1 MGKNDDKYYDDNK
14 KWPSYKEDD
23 EDYDNIILQS
33 FDLALRKFITKVNNT
48 EVNTRIPQVK
58 YDSENNKIT
67 YEHTKDPVDV
77 VTNDIVTYTI
87 RVFNEGMKD
96 GYAAE
101 ISDDMPAGLE
111 FLPDNETNKEYRWVM
126 YDKDGNKTEDVS
138 KAVKIRTDYLS
149 KEQGEAKMKED
160 TSLTENPYLLKA
172 FDGSKE
178 ISEEN
183 PDNADVKVAFKV
195 VEPNT
200 SDKIIVNSAQ
210 ISKDTDKNGKDIDD
224 IDSISK

>member
-1 MGKNDDKYYDDNK
+1 MKEAGINFEYRKKDSILSDVHIESEKVDEEIEIKEQENLVDIIMSDDDLQNDFEKV
-14 KWPSYKEDD
+14 
-23 EDYDNIILQS
+23 IIKP

-138 KAVKIRTDYLS
+138 KAVKRTRRS
-149 KEQGEAKMKED
+149 KNERRHIFNRK
-160 TSLTENPYLLKA
+160 
-172 FDGSKE
+172 
-178 ISEEN
+178 
-183 PDNADVKVAFKV
+183 
-195 VEPNT
+195 
-200 SDKIIVNSAQ
+200 
-210 ISKDTDKNGKDIDD
+210 
-224 IDSISK
+224 SIFTKSI